1 MNKPVKNLNGS
12 GIKPVFTIS
21 QATVRLSATHPLNVE
36 RVGVPR
42 DIPAHDHDY
51 YEISVVTRGRARNHT
66 AEGVEA
72 LEPGSVIVIPP
83 GGVHAI
89 SQARGFEAINLYY
102 LAEWVAT
109 GWREHW
115 AERGL
120 VPLFLAQV
128 LFRQPLAA
136 RPAVFRLSEKEAM
149 AVEAEL
155 NEIRGELDR
164 ERPSLLFVKAALLKL
179 LVRLS
184 RAADRDGADF
194 PAPVWAV
201 VQGIENCVEHGR
213 MFDLHAL
220 LRAWPVSADRG
231 SRIFRRATGLSPQAY
246 YQRRRVQRACALLL
260 DADRPVT
267 AVAMELGY
275 ADAAHFSRLFK
286 KHAGLTPRAY
296 RRKYEV
302 GGGKDEGAR

>member
-1 MNKPVKNLNGS
+1 VECGLNNPVKNLNGS
-12 GIKPVFTIS
+12 GIKAVFTIN
-21 QATVRLSATHPLNVE
+21 QAAVRLSATRPLNVE
-36 RVGVPR
+36 RVGVAR
-42 DIPAHDHDY
+42 DIPPHDHDY
-51 YEISVVTRGRARNHT
+51 YEISVVVRGRARNHM
-66 AEGVEA
+66 AEGVQE
-72 LEPGSVIVIPP
+72 LVPGAVIVIPP

-89 SQARGFEAINLYY
+89 SQPRGFVAMNLYY

-115 AERGL
+115 GERGL

-128 LFRQPLAA
+128 LFKLPLAS
-136 RPAVFRLSEKEAM
+136 RPAVFRLSEKEAA
-149 AVEAEL
+149 AVEGEL
-155 NEIRGELDR
+155 MEIRDELDR
-164 ERPSLLFVKAALLKL
+164 DSPSLLFLKAGLLKT

-184 RAADRDGADF
+184 RAADRVGADF
-194 PAPVWAV
+194 PAPVWTV
-201 VQGIENCVEHGR
+201 VEAIENCVEHGR

-220 LRAWPVSADRG
+220 LRAWPVSPDRG

-260 DADRPVT
+260 AAERPVT
-267 AVAMELGY
+267 SVAMELGY

-296 RRKYEV
+296 RQKYGV
-302 GGGKDEGAR
+302 GGG